1 MTLQSTDIKSI
12 TAITNDIQKLQ
23 EFIDLLNS
31 EKHLRIKKIYIV
43 NESDHQIE
51 LIGNFSNE
59 ASKKILDLIIE
70 SRSSLIEKL
79 NNVLKQCFSLVQLD
93 ETINT
98 D

>member
-1 MTLQSTDIKSI
+1 MTLQSTDIKRI